1 MVVVGKLAGDLS
13 VRVFMG
19 SVRVFMGMVWA
30 FLIVV
35 DGHF

>member
-1 MVVVGKLAGDLS
+1 MAVVGKPAGGLS
-13 VRVFMG
+13 VRT
-19 SVRVFMGMVWA
+19 FMGMVWA

>member
-19 SVRVFMGMVWA
+19 MVWA

-35 DGHF
+35 DG